1 MEPHDYARTAALL
14 GAALVGGMLFAFS
27 AFVMRALGRLPA
39 PQGIA
44 AMQAINVAVLRAL
57 VFVPLFGT
65 IPAGLAAAW
74 LMPGALTDPGPATAL
89 AGTLLYAIGCVVVT
103 GTRNVPWNDRLAAA
117 DPETAE
123 AASLWR
129 DYLVVWTRWN
139 HLRVLACS
147 GAVLLFGVAAA

>member
-1 MEPHDYARTAALL
+1 MEPHDYARATALL
-14 GAALVGGMLFAFS
+14 GAGLVGGLLFAFS

-44 AMQAINVAVLRAL
+44 AMQAINVAVLRPL

-65 IPAGLAAAW
+65 IPAGLAAVW
-74 LMPGALTDPGPATAL
+74 LMPGALTDPGPAMAL
-89 AGTLLYAIGCVVVT
+89 AGTLLYALGCVVVT

-117 DPETAE
+117 DPESPQ
-123 AASLWR
+123 AAALWR

-139 HLRVLACS
+139 HVRVLACS
-147 GAVLLFGVAAA
+147 GAVLLLAASS